1 MERDFDKSPFIIF
14 WETTRACNLVC
25 SHCRAEAKPTP
36 APNELSTKE
45 VQKLIEEISQF
56 ETKPILVLTGGD
68 PLMRDDIFDLIEYS
82 NSFGIRTAVT
92 PAPTPLMT
100 RENIEK
106 LKESG
111 ADRIALS
118 LDGSTKTR
126 HNKLRGVSKSFDAI
140 LDAAS
145 YAEEVDLPIQI
156 NTTITKETVTDL
168 KAIAELTEQLD
179 AVLWSLFFL
188 VPVGRGEK
196 LEMITSEEAERIME
210 FLYREE
216 QKRPYQVKTTEA
228 THYRRVVLQN
238 SGTPLSKDP
247 QKRDKIGR
255 SVGVSDGNGIVF
267 VSRTGEI
274 YPSGFL
280 PLKAGSV
287 LEEGL
292 IKTYK
297 ESKLFKELRDKSL
310 LKGKCGVC
318 EYNSI
323 CGGSRARAYSIY
335 GDHLAPDPL
344 CAYYP
349 EEWDED
355 SWDVYNSN

>member
-1 MERDFDKSPFIIF
+1 
-14 WETTRACNLVC
+14 
-25 SHCRAEAKPTP
+25 
-36 APNELSTKE
+36 
-45 VQKLIEEISQF
+45 EEISQF
-56 ETKPILVLTGGD
+56 EPKPILVFTGGD
-68 PLMRDDIFDLIEYS
+68 PLMRDDVYDLIEYGGEL
-82 NSFGIRTAVT
+82 GIKTAVT

-106 LKESG
+106 LKKSG
-111 ADRIALS
+111 AERIALS
-118 LDGSTKTR
+118 LDGSTKAR
-126 HNKLRGVSKSFDAI
+126 HDELRGVSRSFEAI
-140 LDAAS
+140 LDAAT
-145 YAEEVDLPIQI
+145 YAREADLPIQI
-156 NTTITKETVTDL
+156 NTTITKETVNDL
-168 KAIAELTEQLD
+168 KGIAELTEQLG

-196 LEMITSEEAERIME
+196 LEMVSPEEAERIMD

-228 THYRRVVLQN
+228 THYRRVVLQK
-238 SGTPLSKDP
+238 SGRSLSKDH
-247 QKRDKIGR
+247 QKHDKIGR
-255 SVGVSDGNGIVF
+255 NIGVSDGNGITF

-274 YPSGFL
+274 FPSGFL

-292 IKTYK
+292 IKTYQ

-335 GDHLAPDPL
+335 GDYLAPDPL

-349 EEWDED
+349 EGWDGD
-355 SWDVYNSN
+355 LWGVGNSS